1 MIPYRYLFIIHLLR
15 FLKCA
20 IIIIVEDLIMNELR
34 KKRTEMGITQVE
46 AANICGVSRRT
57 YQYYEDEES
66 DKIIADLLAS
76 LIRSEDEY
84 LNVKKIKDKCQP
96 VFKKYPE
103 IRCAYLYG
111 SYARGEAT
119 KKSDVDILI
128 VLDKPMGMR
137 YYGISSDLE
146 KELKKDVDLQPY
158 EQLIDNASML
168 HDILVEG
175 IKIYG

>member
-57 YQYYEDEES
+57 YQYYKDEENN
-66 DKIIADLLAS
+66 KIIADLLAS

-111 SYARGEAT
+111 SYARGQAT
-119 KKSDVDILI
+119 KKSDVDIL
-128 VLDKPMGMR
+128 VVCPAMGMKF
-137 YYGISSDLE
+137 YGVASELE
-146 KELKKDVDLQPY
+146 EALGKDVDLQTHRQIL
-158 EQLIDNASML
+158 ENAEFIEKL
-168 HDILVEG
+168 LCEG